1 MCSIRHAILLQA
13 VVEDP
18 VNCTLATLRLTEKD
32 SGAFEAAYRLVL
44 EAAKAGSLGPGH
56 LFTLAKYLCARG
68 CLLWALPLAIHAMRI
83 FSLNALQEN
92 HPVAHD
98 WLWAC
103 LLAHQICH
111 FKISMYVFSRFSVQE
126 CGDY

>member
-68 CLLWALPLAIHAMRI
+68 CLLWALPLAIHAMRL
-83 FSLNALQEN
+83 FSLNALQVSVRYCSLMIN
-92 HPVAHD
+92 NDSDSAV
-98 WLWAC
+98 
-103 LLAHQICH
+103 
-111 FKISMYVFSRFSVQE
+111 YVSTLITLCKWGFAQQ
-126 CGDY
+126 